1 MNTKAMQIAQT
12 EPRLVT
18 LDQASWE
25 LRKPYGAISYRVR
38 MGEISARLVDGRVLV
53 DLDEVKHMFENPQR
67 VGVRRKLLKQLHE
80 SSQNKVTCSDGNP
93 A

>member
-18 LDQASWE
+18 MDQASWE

-53 DLDEVKHMFENPQR
+53 DLDEVKRMVESPQR
-67 VGVRRKLLKQLHE
+67 VGVRKKLLRQLNATSE
-80 SSQNKVTCSDGNP
+80 GKRDLF
-93 A
+93 